1 MNDPH
6 SAGRK
11 KKVKTD
17 RATALRSLFVSK
29 VATKLEAYRNKVGVA
44 IPLQFVNPR
53 QSCMGKYRKQCRSFL
68 RCRPL
73 SHMSSEE
80 IASKITMVPLP
91 RRARFPDSRASQPAR
106 AALLFMNYSNFV
118 PVGGSWMDADDRRGQ
133 RAPSRAFDVS
143 QLFFIRLRNPLQIL
157 ISLAYLCTL

>member
-11 KKVKTD
+11 KKVITN

-91 RRARFPDSRASQPAR
+91 RRARFPDSRTREPSSPWPPCACAR
-106 AALLFMNYSNFV
+106 GATVYELFKFSS
-118 PVGGSWMDADDRRGQ
+118 GGWIDA
-133 RAPSRAFDVS
+133 
-143 QLFFIRLRNPLQIL
+143 
-157 ISLAYLCTL
+157 